1 MSFIPGIHQKLL
13 IDKHPLQNTRNSLY
27 KTYKDTGLMIEIF
40 NSILPFFIV
49 VACGYG
55 SAKIDF
61 LSADAIASITKF
73 VFYIA
78 LPCML
83 FRFSSGISIGEMYDH
98 EFFWAYICATF
109 GVYLFTFGQAL
120 VRGIGSAE
128 AAVEAQSA
136 SIGNVGFLGIPMLV
150 VLIGEEA
157 VGPIIFYL
165 ALDLIIF
172 GTLIVMT
179 IKISQEGRLTQES
192 LVNVIRGVIGNPM
205 VLAISLGLIW
215 GEFNLPIPGPVEECY
230 ILLSGAATPCALF
243 VIGASLADK
252 SAEKYM
258 VAGGLSVLKLVVH
271 PLLMA
276 FFALMVFKVDSFS
289 AGIMIMAAAMPT
301 AGNIYILAQH
311 YGVAPKRVSATI
323 LISTAVSVITLSIV
337 IAMIIGGN

>member
-1 MSFIPGIHQKLL
+1 M
-13 IDKHPLQNTRNSLY
+13 ID
-27 KTYKDTGLMIEIF
+27 IF

-55 SAKIDF
+55 SAKINF
-61 LSADAIASITKF
+61 LSIDAIASITKF

-83 FRFSSGISIGEMYDH
+83 FRFSSGISIGEMFDNQ
-98 EFFWAYICATF
+98 FFLAYICATL
-109 GVYLFTFGQAL
+109 GVYLFTFGQGL
-120 VRGIGSAE
+120 IRGVGTAE
-128 AAVEAQSA
+128 AAVEAQCS

-150 VLIGEEA
+150 LLIGEES
-157 VGPIIFYL
+157 VGPIIFFL

-179 IKISQEGRLTQES
+179 IKISQEGTLTRES
-192 LVNVIRGVIGNPM
+192 MIKVMLGIFGNPM
-205 VLAISLGLIW
+205 VLSISLGLIW
-215 GEFNLPIPGPVEECY
+215 GEFDIVMPAAIEECY

-252 SAEKYM
+252 SAEKYV
-258 VAGGLSVLKLVVH
+258 VAGWLSSLKLIVH

-276 FFALMVFKVDSFS
+276 FFALKVFKVDPFS
-289 AGIMIMAAAMPT
+289 ASIMIMAAAMPT

-311 YGVAPKRVSATI
+311 FGVAPKRVSATI

-337 IAMIIGGN
+337 IAMINGVD

>member
-1 MSFIPGIHQKLL
+1 MV
-13 IDKHPLQNTRNSLY
+13 D
-27 KTYKDTGLMIEIF
+27 IF

-55 SAKIDF
+55 SARINF
-61 LSADAIASITKF
+61 LSTEAIASITKF

-83 FRFSSGISIGEMYDH
+83 FRFSSGISIGELFDR

-109 GVYLFTFGQAL
+109 GVYLFTFGQSL
-120 VRGIGSAE
+120 VRGVGSAE

-150 VLIGEEA
+150 LLIGEES
-157 VGPIIFYL
+157 VGPIIFFL

-179 IKISQEGRLTQES
+179 IKISQEGRLTRDS
-192 LVNVIRGVIGNPM
+192 LVKVALGIIGNPM
-205 VLAISLGLIW
+205 VLGISLGLIW
-215 GEFNLPIPGPVEECY
+215 GEFDLLMPVAIEECY

-252 SAEKYM
+252 SAEKYV
-258 VAGGLSVLKLVVH
+258 VAGWLSVLKLVVH

-276 FFALMVFKVDSFS
+276 FFALKVFQVDPFS

-337 IAMIIGGN
+337 IAMINGVN